1 MKKIAHTHWST
12 YQKERLTS
20 SSPDESLLSPRS
32 SWGHAGTDIRV
43 KEGKKVLRRASHVSL
58 GICLKLCKQNS
69 EWEIAEASAK
79 QSKKRQQQQGRPA
92 PSVFDMTRMCG
103 YSMDQAE
110 ASEASC
116 VMGTVPVRNCW
127 AGRQEQEVREKS
139 GQPYNASSISGNLC
153 EMGALKN
160 PQKVQRSAFEQLLL
174 RLSPY
179 PIPFESQTIL
189 RPKKNLEIGERK
201 AEREWMCKK

>member
-43 KEGKKVLRRASHVSL
+43 KEGKKALRRASHVSL
-58 GICLKLCKQNS
+58 GVCLKLCKQNS

-103 YSMDQAE
+103 YSMDRSNVNGDTGLLMSLIQLSG
-110 ASEASC
+110 ASA
-116 VMGTVPVRNCW
+116 
-127 AGRQEQEVREKS
+127 AQD
-139 GQPYNASSISGNLC
+139 L
-153 EMGALKN
+153 
-160 PQKVQRSAFEQLLL
+160 PQLSLHLLNYSSAFGLFFFHFFPLPFFFL
-174 RLSPY
+174 
-179 PIPFESQTIL
+179 IPTTGHFIFTDAELWGVSCLWAVPGPKYVKTQRQQR
-189 RPKKNLEIGERK
+189 RP
-201 AEREWMCKK
+201 